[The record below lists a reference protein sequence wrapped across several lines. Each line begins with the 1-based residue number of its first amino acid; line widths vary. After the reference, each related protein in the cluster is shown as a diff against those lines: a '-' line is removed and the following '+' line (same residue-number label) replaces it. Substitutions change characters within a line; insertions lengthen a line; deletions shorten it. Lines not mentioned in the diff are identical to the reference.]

1 MNLQRNTLMF
11 DHCFVCETRFKTS
24 VPPGN
29 ANREDHHVF
38 PRNAGGTDGPLVSLC
53 DSHHGTIH
61 KIAER
66 LKRKAAFTDLLES
79 SQLVNKRLC
88 WLAAFIVKAEA
99 SVQEG
104 DPNKHYTNSVQLNQ
118 QETQMMKKLQS
129 VYPKLKRGDVFRL
142 ALAHFYK
149 QHFS

>member
-1 MNLQRNTLMF
+1 MMLQRNTLMF

-53 DSHHGTIH
+53 DSHHTVIH

-66 LKRKAAFTDLLES
+66 LKRGASFTTLLEQD
-79 SQLVNKRLC
+79 QLINNRLC

-99 SVQEG
+99 SVSED
-104 DPNKHYTNSVQLNQ
+104 DPNKKYANSVQLSAT
-118 QETQMMKKLQS
+118 EIQMMKKLQS
-129 VYPKLKRGDVFRL
+129 VYPTLKRGDIFRL
-142 ALAHFYK
+142 SLAHFYK
-149 QHFS
+149 QHF